1 MAVKVRIPA
10 PLRKLCKGQ
19 SLVEL
24 DAGTLGESLTALDKL
39 FPGVNQRLLNQE
51 GKLQP
56 FVNVFV
62 NGDDARFMQELQT
75 PLKPGDEIS
84 IVPAVAGG

>member
-1 MAVKVRIPA
+1 MAVKIRIPA

-19 SLVEL
+19 SMVEVE
-24 DAGTLGESLTALDKL
+24 AGTLGESLSRLDGQ

-56 FVNVFV
+56 FVNVFI
-62 NGDDARFMQELQT
+62 NGDDARFMQELDT
-75 PLKPGDEIS
+75 PLKSGDEIS

>member
-10 PLRKLCKGQ
+10 PLRKLCNGQ
-19 SLVEL
+19 SLVEVE
-24 DAGTLGESLTALDKL
+24 AGTLGQSLSALDAL
-39 FPGVNQRLLNQE
+39 FPGIKERLLDRE

-56 FVNVFV
+56 FVNVFI
-62 NGDDARFMQELQT
+62 NGEDARFMQELDT